1 MEDHEHKLTK
11 AINNDIYK
19 SLILCPS
26 PNVVRSLSWRR
37 FRTLPM
43 STFAKT
49 LNYILLTKLIV
60 IRLEML
66 VMVNRSLEKVSKL
79 PLMQSLDLMCCI
91 LATIINVRP

>member
-1 MEDHEHKLTK
+1 MEDHEQHKLTK

-26 PNVVRSLSWRR
+26 PNVVRSMSWKR

-43 STFAKT
+43 STFANI

-66 VMVNRSLEKVSKL
+66 VMVNRSLEKVKQVTSNAKL
-79 PLMQSLDLMCCI
+79 GS
-91 LATIINVRP
+91 NVLYSCNHY